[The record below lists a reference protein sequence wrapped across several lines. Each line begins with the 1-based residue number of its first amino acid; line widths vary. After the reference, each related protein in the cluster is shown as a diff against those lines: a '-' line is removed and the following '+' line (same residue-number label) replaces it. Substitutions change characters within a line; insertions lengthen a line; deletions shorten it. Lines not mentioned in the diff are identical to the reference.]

1 MTIAL
6 VVHGHFYQPPRENP
20 WTDLVDREPGAQPFH
35 DWNERIHAECY
46 RPNAFARIND
56 SYGRVERIVN
66 NYSRLSFN
74 FGPTLLA
81 WLERT
86 FPDTYARV
94 LEADRESARR
104 LNGHGNAIAQGFHH
118 AILPLCNERDRRTQ
132 VRWGLTDFRLRF
144 RREAESLWL
153 PETACDDATLE
164 TLIEEGLRFVV
175 LSPTQAECVRPI
187 GSHDWSIV
195 SDGHINTNVP
205 YRYFHRDGSGRSLA
219 VFFYDGQIARAV
231 AFENLLGSSR
241 TLVAACERAA
251 YAGAQIV
258 SVATDGESYGHH
270 YRWGDRCIAYAL
282 EAEAARRGFR
292 VTNYG
297 EFLDEHEPAF
307 EVQIKRGPTFAF
319 TSENS
324 SNGDGR
330 PTNGDGTHT
339 NGDGALDGVRRGEG
353 TSWSC
358 PHGVGRWTRD
368 CGCHAGTP
376 EGWNQRWRTPL
387 RAALDFLRDELAPK
401 FESAAGELFLDPW
414 AARDDYAEL
423 LVDRLATREDFFKRH
438 AAHTLSHD
446 EEVCAL
452 TLLES
457 QRAALTMY
465 TSCGWFFNDI
475 SGIETLQVMRY
486 AGRAVE
492 LANELGL
499 APPLETFL
507 EILSEA
513 RSNIAEQG
521 NGADIFL
528 RTIERSRVT
537 PQRVAAHVAICN
549 LIETEEHAAVCESS
563 GYSYQKKDFLKRR
576 HGRVTLTTA
585 RFALEETATGR
596 AREFALAAMHFG
608 EIDYYCALRP
618 FEGVEKFE
626 AAAARLWSQLRAAS
640 LPVILRVAQ
649 EEFGPE
655 EFDIE
660 ALLPQGHGH
669 LSRSVFGK
677 ITRRF
682 REGYEHLYEE
692 HRRVVERLQEIGFS
706 PPPELRLAAE
716 MTLSRR
722 LELELREQ
730 RSGVGGVGDYG
741 LAVEI
746 AREAARHGYRIDR
759 TSVTNVFEETVTEAA
774 RLAVERPTRENLAA
788 GRALIALGREL
799 RLEANLERAQEAI
812 YEAIHLG
819 IALSEEL
826 REFALALDLA
836 PAALETETDEFE
848 KTNARTD
855 EPILDFGF

>member
-20 WTDLVDREPGAQPFH
+20 WTDLIDREPGAQPFH
-35 DWNERIHAECY
+35 DWNERVHAECY
-46 RPNAFARIND
+46 RPNAFARISD

-81 WLERT
+81 WLERS

-104 LNGHGNAIAQGFHH
+104 LGGHGNAIAQGFHH

-175 LSPTQAECVRPI
+175 LSPTQAERVRPI
-187 GSHDWSIV
+187 GSHDWSAV
-195 SDGHINTNVP
+195 ADGNINTTIP

-231 AFENLLGSSR
+231 AFENLLASSR
-241 TLVAACERAA
+241 TLIAACERAA
-251 YAGAQIV
+251 HTGAQIV

-282 EAEAARRGFR
+282 ETEGPRRGFR

-307 EVQIKRGPTFAF
+307 EVQIKKGPNAAGAF
-319 TSENS
+319 MSSPNDESS
-324 SNGDGR
+324 SNGG
-330 PTNGDGTHT
+330 GAHT
-339 NGDGALDGVRRGEG
+339 NERQGEG

-358 PHGVGRWTRD
+358 PHGVGRWARD
-368 CGCHAGTP
+368 CGCHAGAP
-376 EGWNQRWRTPL
+376 EGWNQRWREPL
-387 RAALDFLRDELAPK
+387 RAALDILRDDLAPK
-401 FESAAGELFLDPW
+401 FESAAGELFRDPW
-414 AARDDYAEL
+414 AARDDYVEL
-423 LVDRLATREDFFKRH
+423 LVDRLATREVFFRRH
-438 AAHTLSHD
+438 AAHALSRD
-446 EEVCAL
+446 EEVRAL

-475 SGIETLQVMRY
+475 SGIETLQVLRY
-486 AGRAVE
+486 AGRAIE
-492 LANELGL
+492 LTSELGL
-499 APPLETFL
+499 SPPLDAFL
-507 EILSEA
+507 ERLAETE
-513 RSNIAEQG
+513 SNIGG
-521 NGADIFL
+521 NGASIFL

-576 HGRVTLTTA
+576 HGRVTLATA
-585 RFALEETATGR
+585 RLTLEEAATGR

-626 AAAARLWSQLRAAS
+626 AASERLWTQLRAAS
-640 LPVILRVAQ
+640 LPVLLRVAQ

-669 LSRSVFGK
+669 LSRSVFDK

-730 RSGVGGVGDYG
+730 RRGVGSVGDYS

-759 TSVTNVFEETVTEAA
+759 TSVTTVFEETVTDAA

-788 GRALIALGREL
+788 GRALIALGHEL

-812 YEAIHLG
+812 YEAIHSG
-819 IALSEEL
+819 IALSDEL

-836 PAALETETDEFE
+836 PAALETKTVETSGIIV
-848 KTNARTD
+848 RTV
-855 EPILDFGF
+855 ETEIAS